1 MTALR
6 RTLGLSPGTTWSRSQ
21 VGFCYW
27 HLLKPPVGHDVFH
40 LNHEEAKDLIRQG
53 GNKLLL
59 VVERGEMIVPSMNS
73 AFPKPKSE
81 DVVDKP
87 KSYSQEVLERTGRLP
102 GQKEQGFTTIGKA
115 KMASKQYNSPMKM
128 YSEDIIEEIM
138 TQVTCDGW
146 VCRGVY
152 FLVGW
157 CVTLL

>member
-1 MTALR
+1 MLEPS
-6 RTLGLSPGTTWSRSQ
+6 LGQ
-21 VGFCYW
+21 
-27 HLLKPPVGHDVFH
+27 DVFH

-59 VVERGEMIVPSMNS
+59 VVERGEKIVPSLNS

-138 TQVTCDGW
+138 TQVTMLG
-146 VCRGVY
+146 
-152 FLVGW
+152 FAN
-157 CVTLL
+157 